1 MEEKNPYNQ
10 AMEIIDEIK
19 DELNNLQET
28 IRGVEQEVTTQPT
41 IDSNVFNFSSG
52 FSNFIKVSTTK
63 VYSDDVP
70 EQTTRTGTVGKH

>member
-19 DELNNLQET
+19 DELNNLQKT
-28 IRGVEQEVTTQPT
+28 LKGVEDEVVSQSK

-63 VYSDDVP
+63 VYSDDIP